1 MIHRTQ
7 QSTLLLP
14 IYCKRYNSGTVK
26 WKRCIRECGCPC
38 GSTTAWH
45 INMLT
50 NPETLQ
56 AWFRSFIFIGAWLPL
71 FIFIG
76 VWLIVPLYVCAQLL
90 SHVRLSP
97 PGSSVHEIFQARILE
112 WVAIPFSRGSSQPR
126 DRTQVSCIAGG
137 FFTMFFIMW
146 ATRAHIYV
154 CVYIYIYIYIIFK
167 VFLTILKPPNCLQ
180 FIHLDCWRP
189 PVV

>member
-90 SHVRLSP
+90 SHVRLSL

-112 WVAIPFSRGSSQPR
+112 WVAISFSRGSSWPR
-126 DRTQVSCIAGG
+126 DRTYISSISRISRQILYYCATWKAGLYHWPLVIALNLQSSPHHLPKGQV
-137 FFTMFFIMW
+137 
-146 ATRAHIYV
+146 AH
-154 CVYIYIYIYIIFK
+154 
-167 VFLTILKPPNCLQ
+167 
-180 FIHLDCWRP
+180 
-189 PVV
+189 

>member
-1 MIHRTQ
+1 MRVLGTTHISFPWAINQKFLRPSSSGLIIIRMIHRTQ

-112 WVAIPFSRGSSQPR
+112 WVAISFSRGSS
-126 DRTQVSCIAGG
+126 
-137 FFTMFFIMW
+137 
-146 ATRAHIYV
+146 
-154 CVYIYIYIYIIFK
+154 
-167 VFLTILKPPNCLQ
+167 
-180 FIHLDCWRP
+180 
-189 PVV
+189 